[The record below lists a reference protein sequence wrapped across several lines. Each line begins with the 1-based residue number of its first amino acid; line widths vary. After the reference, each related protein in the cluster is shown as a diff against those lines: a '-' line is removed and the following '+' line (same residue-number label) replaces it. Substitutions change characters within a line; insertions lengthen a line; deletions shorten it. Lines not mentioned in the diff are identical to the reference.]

1 MGSSRPKTTIVRR
14 SAAVAAAL
22 ALVGLV
28 AAGCGGG
35 SSSTS
40 STATTPAASAST
52 SAGGAALTVQ
62 TRSGSLGTYLTD
74 GNGRTLYL
82 LTADQGSTS
91 TCSGG
96 CASVWPPLLASGTV
110 KAGAGAS
117 SGQLTSATGPN
128 GKQVTYAGH
137 PLYYYTGD
145 SKAGDVNGQGISS
158 YGGQWWVVGA
168 DGNAIQT
175 SGGSSGGSSS
185 GRGY

>member
-1 MGSSRPKTTIVRR
+1 MGSSRPKSTIGRR
-14 SAAVAAAL
+14 SATVAAAL
-22 ALVGLV
+22 ALVALV
-28 AAGCGGG
+28 AAGCGG
-35 SSSTS
+35 SSNKAST
-40 STATTPAASAST
+40 TTTSAASAST
-52 SAGGAALTVQ
+52 AAGVAAVTVQ

-82 LTADQGSTS
+82 LTADHGSTS

-96 CASVWPPLLASGTV
+96 CAGVWPPLMASGTP
-110 KAGAGAS
+110 KAGSGAS
-117 SGQLTSATGPN
+117 SGDLSSAAGPN

-137 PLYYYTGD
+137 PLYYYSGD

-168 DGNAIQT
+168 DGKAIQT